1 MSYCVIICVPT
12 KKIYPR
18 LGGSL
23 PKKSARLMV
32 VLTALLLMLGRG
44 GGLKG
49 DRPNRLAT
57 PNIARGMV
65 GRGRAL
71 LLSLSW
77 KHQQKGINK
86 SRKKEVMLVIT
97 WGRPSVLAI
106 IKQRLTIAT
115 VTFMLCSQQSRLEW
129 FRYILVS
136 SIWNDFKWFQTC
148 SSSSSNLFIPV

>member
-71 LLSLSW
+71 LFSLSW
-77 KHQQKGINK
+77 KQQQKGINK

-97 WGRPSVLAI
+97 NHLRP
-106 IKQRLTIAT
+106 TISACYHQTEAYNRHSYFHVMFST
-115 VTFMLCSQQSRLEW
+115 VQARMISL
-129 FRYILVS
+129 Y
-136 SIWNDFKWFQTC
+136 TC
-148 SSSSSNLFIPV
+148 FFHLK